1 MHQILNFETQ
11 VFEYARVLGHQVQ
24 LRIIGKLVIFVHLEL
39 VAELLGLADLADS
52 TLPPQYVV
60 LLFEDV
66 DLGLSLAVLSDL
78 IVHLLADLLS
88 ILIQMLQSGMH
99 VQNINLQL
107 LVFTDDLGVVVQEA
121 LDLRLLGLDL
131 L

>member
-1 MHQILNFETQ
+1 
-11 VFEYARVLGHQVQ
+11 
-24 LRIIGKLVIFVHLEL
+24 

-107 LVFTDDLGVVVQEA
+107 LFFTDDLGVVVQEA

>member
-1 MHQILNFETQ
+1 M
-11 VFEYARVLGHQVQ
+11 
-24 LRIIGKLVIFVHLEL
+24 
-39 VAELLGLADLADS
+39 AELLGLADLADS

-78 IVHLLADLLS
+78 MVHLLADLLS

-107 LVFTDDLGVVVQEA
+107 LFFTDDLGVVVQEA

>member
-1 MHQILNFETQ
+1 M
-11 VFEYARVLGHQVQ
+11 
-24 LRIIGKLVIFVHLEL
+24 
-39 VAELLGLADLADS
+39 AELLGLADLADS

-107 LVFTDDLGVVVQEA
+107 LFFTDDLGVVVQEA

>member
-1 MHQILNFETQ
+1 M
-11 VFEYARVLGHQVQ
+11 
-24 LRIIGKLVIFVHLEL
+24 
-39 VAELLGLADLADS
+39 AELLGLADLADS

>member
-1 MHQILNFETQ
+1 
-11 VFEYARVLGHQVQ
+11 
-24 LRIIGKLVIFVHLEL
+24 